1 MQKLAANLT
10 EKMLRRKLISP
21 EQAEWCAYLV
31 ECKLEQML
39 CFSVLIALG
48 CLIAPL
54 WEVLLLNWGVVFLR
68 RKANGLHLHTFW
80 GCMLS
85 SLFCEL
91 TALWAC
97 EKVTPAV
104 AVLLLTISLLTLCL
118 AAPVNDVNIHFDS
131 DEMQAL
137 RGGMQK
143 RLAVYLEKEAL
154 RFGDHVLQHTVSVNN
169 DFPEQAWADTLFMA
183 GFFLLRM
190 GVLLKDETLID
201 DALNQYYWHIK
212 YLQDPESGLY
222 YHGYNN
228 ITGDHMSGIKW
239 GRANAWAAY
248 TMAQVGVRLP
258 QCYLYPKFLD
268 VVGSLNDQLAALK
281 LYQTE
286 NGLWRTIVD
295 DAASY
300 EEVSA
305 SAGIAAAMIT
315 KGNPLHIKY
324 INKAIPG
331 MLANVSPDGRVLN
344 VSGGTAVMKDAN
356 GYRGISRDWIQG
368 WGQGLA
374 LAFFAGVLNYD
385 NVRSDGAL

>member
-1 MQKLAANLT
+1 MKSIWT
-10 EKMLRRKLISP
+10 SP
-21 EQAEWCAYLV
+21 KSKV
-31 ECKLEQML
+31 E
-39 CFSVLIALG
+39 
-48 CLIAPL
+48 
-54 WEVLLLNWGVVFLR
+54 
-68 RKANGLHLHTFW
+68 
-80 GCMLS
+80 
-85 SLFCEL
+85 
-91 TALWAC
+91 
-97 EKVTPAV
+97 
-104 AVLLLTISLLTLCL
+104 
-118 AAPVNDVNIHFDS
+118 
-131 DEMQAL
+131 
-137 RGGMQK
+137 
-143 RLAVYLEKEAL
+143 YLEKEAL

-190 GVLLKDETLID
+190 GVLLKEEALID

-248 TMAQVGVRLP
+248 TMSQVGVQLP

-315 KGNPLHIKY
+315 KATPCTSSTSTR
-324 INKAIPG
+324 P
-331 MLANVSPDGRVLN
+331 SPVCWPMSAR
-344 VSGGTAVMKDAN
+344 TAVC
-356 GYRGISRDWIQG
+356 
-368 WGQGLA
+368 
-374 LAFFAGVLNYD
+374 
-385 NVRSDGAL
+385 

>member
-1 MQKLAANLT
+1 MKNQLDKAIRRVMAARHA
-10 EKMLRRKLISP
+10 EHRR
-21 EQAEWCAYLV
+21 A
-31 ECKLEQML
+31 
-39 CFSVLIALG
+39 
-48 CLIAPL
+48 
-54 WEVLLLNWGVVFLR
+54 
-68 RKANGLHLHTFW
+68 
-80 GCMLS
+80 
-85 SLFCEL
+85 
-91 TALWAC
+91 
-97 EKVTPAV
+97 
-104 AVLLLTISLLTLCL
+104 AVLVILALLTILSVSWRLHQVGIAMT
-118 AAPVNDVNIHFDS
+118 D
-131 DEMQAL
+131 DEYSC
-137 RGGMQK
+137 G
-143 RLAVYLEKEAL
+143 YEE
-154 RFGDHVLQHTVSVNN
+154 H
-169 DFPEQAWADTLFMA
+169 EQ
-183 GFFLLRM
+183 
-190 GVLLKDETLID
+190 LID

-248 TMAQVGVRLP
+248 TMSQVGIRLP

-295 DAASY
+295 DETSY

-305 SAGIAAAMIT
+305 SAGIAAAMIA

-324 INKAIPG
+324 INKSIPG

-344 VSGGTAVMKDAN
+344 VSGGTAVMKDAD
-356 GYRGISRDWIQG
+356 GYRSISRDWIQG